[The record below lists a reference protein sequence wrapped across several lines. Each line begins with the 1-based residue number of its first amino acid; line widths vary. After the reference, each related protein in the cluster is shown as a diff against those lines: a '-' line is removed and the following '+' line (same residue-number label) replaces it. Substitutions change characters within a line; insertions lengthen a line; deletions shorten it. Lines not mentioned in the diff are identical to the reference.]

1 LPVAVTPIA
10 SSFLVGLA
18 VALGIGLLIGA
29 DRERRKGEGSSRAA
43 AGLRTFAV
51 AAVAGAVGFDIGG
64 EVVLAVVT
72 SGVAL
77 LAAISYRR
85 TRDDDPGITTEI
97 ALILTTLLGAFAM
110 RQPLVAAGLGTLV
123 AGLLHA
129 RSPLHGFVR
138 DILSEADIR
147 DALIFAGATLVVFP
161 LLPDAPVGPYG
172 VLNLHALWLIVILVM
187 AAGSLGYV
195 LTRLVGARFGLPLA
209 GLASGFISSI
219 ATIAA
224 MGERARDA
232 PRVLRSAAAAA
243 ILSTVATI
251 VQMAVVLAATSMAV
265 LDALQVPL
273 LGAGAAAIGYGA
285 IFTARALGEKTGD
298 AHRPDRAFSLP
309 AALAFAAVLGAIVV
323 ASAALQERF
332 GSTGAVLAAA
342 LGGLADS
349 HAAAVSIASLAA
361 AGKLGVDDAVVL
373 ILVAFSTNGLGKMV
387 AAVRGGRA
395 FALAV
400 VPGLVLVALA
410 AWAGAAAV
418 RL

>member
-1 LPVAVTPIA
+1 MTPIP
-10 SSFLVGLA
+10 SSFLAGLA

-51 AAVAGAVGFDIGG
+51 ASVAGAVGFDIGG
-64 EVVLAVVT
+64 EVVLAVVA
-72 SGVAL
+72 SGVAVM
-77 LAAISYRR
+77 AAFSYRR
-85 TRDDDPGITTEI
+85 TRDDDPGITTEV
-97 ALILTTLLGAFAM
+97 ALILTTLLGALAM

-161 LLPDAPVGPYG
+161 LLPDAPIGPYG
-172 VLNLHALWLIVILVM
+172 VLNLHALWLIVILIMTVS
-187 AAGSLGYV
+187 SLGYV
-195 LTRLVGARFGLPLA
+195 LTRMIGARFGLPLA

-224 MGERARDA
+224 MGERARDNPHA
-232 PRVLRSAAAAA
+232 LKSAAAAA

-265 LDALQVPL
+265 LEAREVPL
-273 LGAGAAAIGYGA
+273 LGAGAAAIGYGT
-285 IFTARALGEKTGD
+285 IFMVRTLGEKAGD
-298 AHRPDRAFSLP
+298 AHRPSRAFGLP
-309 AALAFAAVLGAIVV
+309 AALAFAAILAAIVV

-332 GSTGAVLAAA
+332 GSAGAALAAA
-342 LGGLADS
+342 IGGLADT

-361 AGKLGVDDAVVL
+361 AGKLSADDAVVL
-373 ILVAFSTNGLGKMV
+373 ILVAFSTNSLGKML
-387 AAVRGGRA
+387 AAARGGRA